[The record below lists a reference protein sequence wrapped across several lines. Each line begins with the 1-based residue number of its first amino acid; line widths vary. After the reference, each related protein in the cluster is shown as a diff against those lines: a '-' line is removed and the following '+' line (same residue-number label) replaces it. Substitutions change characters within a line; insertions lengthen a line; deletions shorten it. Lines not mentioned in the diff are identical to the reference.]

1 MESVSRSR
9 TLDDQEL
16 RLWDRLE
23 LEFIRGKQTG
33 IYVARIE
40 DLRKDGIVINRPE
53 WLRGEPLFGEGASCI
68 VTYVRQ
74 ICAYRF
80 GAEIISAFMEGKK
93 KLYLLSL
100 PRSVKRVQ
108 RRRFVRVDVAA
119 DLQFARISDDV
130 GRIKAF
136 KDLTWCEVKTRN
148 ISAGGIG
155 FIYGEKIEKG
165 TVFAVKLHIP
175 RLNKTFQ
182 TLASVARC
190 VRDEDAERWFVGM
203 QMFTREEFSSGL
215 RSINQNKIP
224 GFFKKFS
231 YKEQN
236 ELVNFVFSEEIRVR
250 QKGVI

>member
-1 MESVSRSR
+1 MESVSKSR
-9 TLDDQEL
+9 TLDDEEL

-23 LEFIRGKQTG
+23 LEFIQGKQTG

-53 WLRGEPLFGEGASCI
+53 WLRGEPLFSEGASCI

-93 KLYLLSL
+93 HLYLLSL
-100 PRSVKRVQ
+100 PQSVKRVQ
-108 RRRFVRVDVAA
+108 RRRFVRVDVSA
-119 DLQFARISDDV
+119 DLQFARISDDA
-130 GRIKAF
+130 GRIMAF
-136 KDLTWCEVKTRN
+136 KDLDWRQVKTRN

-155 FIYGEKIEKG
+155 FVCGEKIEKG

-182 TLASVARC
+182 TLAAVARC
-190 VRDEDAERWFVGM
+190 VRDGDTERWFAGV

-224 GFFKKFS
+224 SLFKKFG